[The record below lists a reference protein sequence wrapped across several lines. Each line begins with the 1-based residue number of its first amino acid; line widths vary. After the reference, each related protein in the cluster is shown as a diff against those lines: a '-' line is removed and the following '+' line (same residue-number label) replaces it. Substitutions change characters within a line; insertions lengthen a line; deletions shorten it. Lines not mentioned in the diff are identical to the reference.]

1 MPKKRNTPTLLTN
14 EPHSRIANVGPTAY
28 ASPWSGLAT
37 AVKAVNIEDCENN
50 KSRKISTKESKHME
64 RMFFIALTTCMS
76 FSEYGDPPAP
86 RPQHTHIYTH
96 IQRMRAPHIMF
107 VIRKH
112 GANFVC
118 VLCMRQWHMP
128 SMLYVAH
135 EKKLL
140 LLFHH
145 MQSNGSRGG
154 GGEVYTILVGK
165 KREKSQGNNRGTVV
179 LSQPLIMRPGQVHGY
194 LFSFLLRKLE
204 TSTPQIGSACRTKAA
219 PSCRQGVSFSALSK
233 KRMRHKGL
241 LTILSETR
249 FELAKGGASNPR
261 FSRAFLFSF
270 SSLACF
276 VASE

>member
-1 MPKKRNTPTLLTN
+1 
-14 EPHSRIANVGPTAY
+14 
-28 ASPWSGLAT
+28 
-37 AVKAVNIEDCENN
+37 
-50 KSRKISTKESKHME
+50 ME

-194 LFSFLLRKLE
+194 LFFFLAEKTRDLL
-204 TSTPQIGSACRTKAA
+204 P
-219 PSCRQGVSFSALSK
+219 PNWFS
-233 KRMRHKGL
+233 MQD
-241 LTILSETR
+241 
-249 FELAKGGASNPR
+249 KGGSIVQTRR
-261 FSRAFLFSF
+261 FIFSTIEKENAPQGPLDYPVGNSFRACKGRGKQLPIFACLSLLLLLSCLLF
-270 SSLACF
+270 
-276 VASE
+276 ASE

>member
-1 MPKKRNTPTLLTN
+1 
-14 EPHSRIANVGPTAY
+14 
-28 ASPWSGLAT
+28 
-37 AVKAVNIEDCENN
+37 
-50 KSRKISTKESKHME
+50 ME

-154 GGEVYTILVGK
+154 GGGGGVYTVLVGK
-165 KREKSQGNNRGTVV
+165 KREKSPRKQQRDGGTQPTIDHAPGPSPWLSFFFLAEKTRDLLPPNWFSMQDKGGSIVQTRRFIFSTIEKENAPQGPLDYPVGNSFRACKGRGK
-179 LSQPLIMRPGQVHGY
+179 QPPI
-194 LFSFLLRKLE
+194 
-204 TSTPQIGSACRTKAA
+204 SACLSLLLLL
-219 PSCRQGVSFSALSK
+219 SC
-233 KRMRHKGL
+233 L
-241 LTILSETR
+241 L
-249 FELAKGGASNPR
+249 F
-261 FSRAFLFSF
+261 
-270 SSLACF
+270 
-276 VASE
+276 ASE